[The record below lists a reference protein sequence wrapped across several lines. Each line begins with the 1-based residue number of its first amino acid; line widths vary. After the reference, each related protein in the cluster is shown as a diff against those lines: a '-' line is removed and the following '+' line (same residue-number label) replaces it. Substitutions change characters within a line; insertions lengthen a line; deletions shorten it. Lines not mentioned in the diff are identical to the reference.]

1 MQRSCVIVTR
11 SILTLKLILD
21 LVFMSFLP
29 TSTNFL
35 CNLMTVRECVLK
47 VNSYQTQEIEK
58 MADILSQV
66 VYTNHKLAFKSTQY
80 SCVAYAASR

>member
-1 MQRSCVIVTR
+1 
-11 SILTLKLILD
+11 
-21 LVFMSFLP
+21 
-29 TSTNFL
+29 
-35 CNLMTVRECVLK
+35 MTVRECVLK